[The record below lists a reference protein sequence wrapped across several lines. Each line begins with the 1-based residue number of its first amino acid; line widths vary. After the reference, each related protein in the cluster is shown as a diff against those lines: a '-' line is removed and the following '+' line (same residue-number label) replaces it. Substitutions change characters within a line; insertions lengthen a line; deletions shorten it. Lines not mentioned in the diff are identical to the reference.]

1 VATITLTVIV
11 SDIDT
16 VRQFFDRIKV
26 YRSVTGV
33 AGPYVEIT
41 SAGTRPVLIDG
52 QITYAY
58 TDTAGDNSYFY
69 KTSFFNSVSTL
80 ESSLSDA
87 QQGEGDPALDV
98 ISVEELKQ
106 NFLFGVD
113 LTDDFGNSFPDSM
126 FQFYIKG
133 AVSWIERKLD
143 IPLRPLVINSPPEKH
158 DFIRQ
163 DYRKWVWLQLL
174 NYPVISVEEIKLVL
188 PTNQEVITYDPSWI
202 SVDKAAGVVQIVP
215 GSGQLLLGSSGAWLP
230 LLYGWIDFVPEVFHV
245 KYTSGFEKGKIP
257 DELKEL
263 VGKMAAMGPLNIAG
277 DLVFGAG
284 LAAQSVSLD
293 GLATAIQ
300 TTQSPTN
307 SGYGARIVEY
317 WREVKNVI
325 PDLRRSYKGTRMV
338 MG

>member
-1 VATITLTVIV
+1 MATITLTIV
-11 SDIDT
+11 VPDIDT
-16 VRQFFDRIKV
+16 VRAVFDRIKI
-26 YRSVTGV
+26 YRSTTGV
-33 AGPYVEIT
+33 GGPYTEIST
-41 SAGTRPVLIDG
+41 AATRPVLVANVLVYTFID
-52 QITYAY
+52 TV
-58 TDTAGDNSYFY
+58 GDNAFFYRISYF
-69 KTSFFNSVSTL
+69 NASTLL

-98 ISVEELKQ
+98 ISVDELKQ
-106 NFLFGVD
+106 NYLFGVD
-113 LTDDFGNSFPDSM
+113 LTDDFGNVFPDSM
-126 FQFYIKG
+126 FQFYIKA
-133 AVSWIERKLD
+133 AVSWVERKLD
-143 IPLRPLVINSPPEKH
+143 IPLRPLVIAEERH
-158 DFIRQ
+158 DFFRQ

-202 SVDKAAGVVQIVP
+202 FVDKPSGQVNIVP

-230 LLYGWIDFVPEVFHV
+230 LLYGWIDFIPDVFRV
-245 KYTSGFEKGKIP
+245 KYTAGFEKGKTP
-257 DELKEL
+257 DELRDL

-307 SGYGARIVEY
+307 AGYGARIVEY
-317 WREVKNVI
+317 WREVKNVV
-325 PDLRRSYKGTRMV
+325 PDLRRYYKGTRMV
-338 MG
+338 LG

>member
-1 VATITLTVIV
+1 MATITLTVIV

-26 YRSVTGV
+26 YRSTTGIS
-33 AGPYVEIT
+33 GPYVEIT
-41 SAGTRPVLIDG
+41 TPATRPALLAG
-52 QITYAY
+52 QIVYEY
-58 TDTAGDNSYFY
+58 TDLAGADTYFY
-69 KTSFFNSVSTL
+69 KTSFFNSTTL
-80 ESSLSDA
+80 VESSLSDA

-98 ISVEELKQ
+98 ISVDELKQ

-113 LTDDFGNSFPDSM
+113 LTDDLGNSFPDSM
-126 FQFYIKG
+126 FQFYIKA
-133 AVSWIERKLD
+133 AVSWVERKLD

-163 DYRKWVWLQLL
+163 DYRKWIWLQLL
-174 NYPVISVEEIKLVL
+174 NYPVISVEEVKLVL

-202 SVDKAAGVVQIVP
+202 FVDKPSGQVNIVP

-230 LLYGWIDFVPEVFHV
+230 LLYGWIDFVPDVFHV
-245 KYTSGFEKGKIP
+245 RYTSGFEKGKIP
-257 DELKEL
+257 DELRDL
-263 VGKMAAMGPLNIAG
+263 VGKMAALGPLNIAG

-293 GLATAIQ
+293 GLSTAIQ

-307 SGYGARIVEY
+307 AGYGARIIEY
-317 WREVKNVI
+317 WREVKYVV
-325 PDLRRSYKGTRMV
+325 PDLRRYYKGLRMV